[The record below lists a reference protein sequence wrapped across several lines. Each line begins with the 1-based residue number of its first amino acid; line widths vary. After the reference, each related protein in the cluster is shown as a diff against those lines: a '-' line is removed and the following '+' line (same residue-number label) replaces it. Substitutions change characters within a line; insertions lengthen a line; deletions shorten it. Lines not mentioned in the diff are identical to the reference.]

1 MNKKEYK
8 DIKFSI
14 IVPVYNSEKTLE
26 PLYKLISAT
35 MEAYG
40 GKFEIIFVED
50 GSIDNSWKIISKIA
64 LSDSKVTSIKLMRNY
79 GQASA
84 TLCGFANAKGQ
95 FIITIDDDLQ
105 TPPEEITKLVNFME
119 EHPETDIVFGDP
131 VRKEHKLWRRLGS
144 RFLNWLNWRM
154 FEMNKRVN
162 LTSFRLIKRK
172 IIDEILLVRTSHPAI
187 GPMLC
192 RITPFID
199 NVPVEHK
206 VRVKGKGHYTLRK
219 ILTLTLDKILSFSI
233 FPLRFLAVVGII
245 GIFFCLIL
253 GIFYFLRYLSGG
265 VRVSGWITLVLLLII
280 ISGFNFFAFGIF
292 GEYLLRIL
300 QDSNMIPQYRIREVI
315 SNNKDVISDKK

>member
-1 MNKKEYK
+1 MNEKEYK
-8 DIKFSI
+8 DIRFSVV
-14 IVPVYNSEKTLE
+14 VPVYNSADTLE
-26 PLYKLISAT
+26 LLYKQILVA
-35 MEAYG
+35 MKEYDG
-40 GKFEIIFVED
+40 EFEIIFVED
-50 GSIDNSWKIISKIA
+50 GSIDNSWKIISDIA
-64 LSDSKVTSIKLMRNY
+64 LEDNRVTSIKLMRNY

-84 TLCGFANAKGQ
+84 TLCGFEKARGQ

-105 TPPEEITKLVNFME
+105 TPPQEIAKLVNFME
-119 EHPETDIVFGDP
+119 KHPETDVVLGDP
-131 VRKEHKLWRRLGS
+131 LRKGHKLWRRLGS

-172 IIDEILLVRTSHPAI
+172 IIDEILLVKTSHPAI

-192 RITPFID
+192 RITPFIE

-206 VRVKGKGHYTLRK
+206 IREKGKGHYTLRK

-233 FPLRFLAVVGII
+233 FPLRFLAIVGII

-253 GIFYFLRYLSGG
+253 GVFYFVRYLSGG
-265 VRVSGWITLVLLLII
+265 VRVSGWITLVLLLIT

-315 SNNKDVISDKK
+315 SNKKDVISDK